1 MYLIIN
7 QAILPHYIA
16 LVKKEIITKSRLKG
30 GRNDILKKINQILKK
45 NKFTLR
51 DVKGIIVF
59 SDNLSFTQLRI
70 VVTIANLMGKFLNIP
85 TSFLKEREVKDKKIN
100 EIIKIAQK
108 KLTRKIILPY
118 YDKEPNITLN
128 ADKRGLAIGNKIEH
142 PPKSAK

>member
-16 LVKKEIITKSRLKG
+16 LVKKEIITKFRLKG

-45 NKFTLR
+45 NKFTFR

-100 EIIKIAQK
+100 EIIRIAQK

-118 YDKEPNITLN
+118 YDKEPNIMPILS
-128 ADKRGLAIGNKIEH
+128 KSVAIGNKIEH